1 MPQPQPQPQPEE
13 LMGRY
18 CDGDAAAFH
27 ALYALVAGKV
37 LAYLVGLA
45 GDRAAAEDLLQQTF
59 LKLHQARASY
69 VRGANPV
76 PWIYT
81 IAHRTF
87 LDEAR
92 RRKRSRTQ
100 LTAEGVAPDSVA
112 ADLDGVAVQARSD
125 EPGDN
130 AAAQAALAALARLP
144 ERQREALLLT
154 KIHGRSLAEAAA
166 ITGSTPGA
174 IKLRA
179 HRAYVTLRG
188 WLGRNQDQPPAA
200 PAAGPAVV
208 TVGSGRPP
216 RPGGGT

>member
-1 MPQPQPQPQPEE
+1 MDQHQSPPAPED

-18 CDGDAAAFH
+18 CDGDPAAFH
-27 ALYALVAGKV
+27 TLYALVAGKV
-37 LAYLVGLA
+37 LAYLVGLT
-45 GDRAAAEDLLQQTF
+45 GDRATAEDLLQLTF
-59 LKLHQARASY
+59 LKLHQARAGY

-92 RRKRSRTQ
+92 RRKRSRTR
-100 LTAEGVAPDSVA
+100 LTSEGVAPDTSA
-112 ADLDGVAVQARSD
+112 ADLDGTATEARSD
-125 EPGDN
+125 EPDGE
-130 AAAQAALAALARLP
+130 AAGAALAALSRLP

-166 ITGSTPGA
+166 ITGTTPGA

-188 WLGRNQDQPPAA
+188 LLGRSPLDAAAA
-200 PAAGPAVV
+200 PAPRAAKGD
-208 TVGSGRPP
+208 RP
-216 RPGGGT
+216 

>member
-1 MPQPQPQPQPEE
+1 
-13 LMGRY
+13 MGRY
-18 CDGDAAAFH
+18 CDGDASAFH

-45 GDRAAAEDLLQQTF
+45 GDRATAEDLLQLTF
-59 LKLHQARASY
+59 LKLHQARAGY

-92 RRKRSRTQ
+92 RRKRSRTR
-100 LTAEGVAPDSVA
+100 LTGDGTTPDTVA
-112 ADLDGVAVQARSD
+112 ADLDGTSSEARAH
-125 EPGDN
+125 EPDGV
-130 AAAQAALAALARLP
+130 AAAAALAALATLP

-166 ITGSTPGA
+166 ITGTTPGA

-188 WLGRNQDQPPAA
+188 LLGRAPP
-200 PAAGPAVV
+200 PER
-208 TVGSGRPP
+208 GSR
-216 RPGGGT
+216 

>member
-1 MPQPQPQPQPEE
+1 MQTAEPQD

-18 CDGDAAAFH
+18 CDGDASAFH

-45 GDRAAAEDLLQQTF
+45 GDRATAEDLLQLTF

-92 RRKRSRTQ
+92 RRKRSRTR
-100 LTAEGVAPDSVA
+100 LTSDGHTPEGVSAG
-112 ADLDGVAVQARSD
+112 LDGMAAEARSTE
-125 EPGDN
+125 EPVDN
-130 AAAQAALAALARLP
+130 PAAAAALAALSRLP

-166 ITGSTPGA
+166 ITGTTPGA

-188 WLGRNQDQPPAA
+188 LLAPSPPNKSASRSA
-200 PAAGPAVV
+200 SASSHSGQGP
-208 TVGSGRPP
+208 
-216 RPGGGT
+216 

>member
-1 MPQPQPQPQPEE
+1 MEQPED

-18 CDGDAAAFH
+18 CDGDPAAFH
-27 ALYALVAGKV
+27 ALYAQVAGKV

-59 LKLHQARASY
+59 LKLHQARPSY

-92 RRKRSRTQ
+92 RRKRARAR
-100 LTAEGVAPDSVA
+100 LTSDGAAPDTLA
-112 ADLDGVAVQARSD
+112 ADLDGVAVDARND
-125 EPGDN
+125 EPDSL
-130 AAAQAALAALARLP
+130 AAQAALAALAQLP

-154 KIHGRSLAEAAA
+154 KIHGRSVAEAAA
-166 ITGSTPGA
+166 ITGTTPGA

-188 WLGRNQDQPPAA
+188 LLGRTPPSPPAA
-200 PAAGPAVV
+200 ARAAGP
-208 TVGSGRPP
+208 TDSTP
-216 RPGGGT
+216 

>member
-1 MPQPQPQPQPEE
+1 MDQPKSPTSAED

-45 GDRAAAEDLLQQTF
+45 GDRATAEDLLQLTF
-59 LKLHQARASY
+59 LKLHQARAGY

-92 RRKRSRTQ
+92 RRKRSRTR
-100 LTAEGVAPDSVA
+100 LTTDGVAPDTSA
-112 ADLDGVAVQARSD
+112 ADLDGTATAARRD
-125 EPGDN
+125 EPDN
-130 AAAQAALAALARLP
+130 EAAAAALAALSRLP

-166 ITGSTPGA
+166 ITGTTPGA

-188 WLGRNQDQPPAA
+188 LLGRS
-200 PAAGPAVV
+200 PAVA
-208 TVGSGRPP
+208 PDAP
-216 RPGGGT
+216 RAAKGDGP

>member
-1 MPQPQPQPQPEE
+1 MEPSNSAPAAET
-13 LMGRY
+13 LMGQY
-18 CDGDAAAFH
+18 CDGDSAAFH

-37 LAYLVGLA
+37 LAYLVGLV
-45 GDRAAAEDLLQQTF
+45 GDRATAEDLLQLTF
-59 LKLHQARASY
+59 LKLHQARAGY

-92 RRKRSRTQ
+92 RRKRSRTR
-100 LTAEGVAPDSVA
+100 LTSDGVAPDTSA
-112 ADLDGVAVQARSD
+112 ADLDGTATLARTD
-125 EPGDN
+125 EPDSEAS
-130 AAAQAALAALARLP
+130 AAAMAALSQLP

-166 ITGSTPGA
+166 ITGTTPGA

-188 WLGRNQDQPPAA
+188 LLGRSPRGAAGVA
-200 PAAGPAVV
+200 PAPMPSETPASK
-208 TVGSGRPP
+208 GDRP
-216 RPGGGT
+216 

>member
-1 MPQPQPQPQPEE
+1 MDQPQSPPAAED

-27 ALYALVAGKV
+27 ALYALVAGKI
-37 LAYLVGLA
+37 LAYLVGLTT
-45 GDRAAAEDLLQQTF
+45 DRATAEDLLQLTF
-59 LKLHQARASY
+59 LKLHQARGGY

-92 RRKRSRTQ
+92 RRKRSRTR
-100 LTAEGVAPDSVA
+100 LTSEGVAPDTSS
-112 ADLDGVAVQARSD
+112 ADLDGTATEARSD
-125 EPGDN
+125 EPDTE
-130 AAAQAALAALARLP
+130 AAGAAMAALSKLP

-166 ITGSTPGA
+166 ITGTTPGA

-188 WLGRNQDQPPAA
+188 LLGRSPPDVAAA
-200 PAAGPAVV
+200 PRAAKGDGP
-208 TVGSGRPP
+208 
-216 RPGGGT
+216 

>member
-1 MPQPQPQPQPEE
+1 MEQPHE

-18 CDGDAAAFH
+18 CDGDAAAFS
-27 ALYALVAGKV
+27 ALYMLVAGKV

-45 GDRAAAEDLLQQTF
+45 GDRAVAEDLLQQSF

-92 RRKRSRTQ
+92 RRKRSRTK
-100 LTAEGVAPDSVA
+100 LTTDGVTPDAVT
-112 ADLDGVAVQARSD
+112 ADLDGVATAARGD
-125 EPGDN
+125 EPSDG
-130 AAAQAALAALARLP
+130 AAAQAALAALSRLP

-166 ITGSTPGA
+166 ITGTSPGA

-179 HRAYVTLRG
+179 HRAYVTLREL
-188 WLGRNQDQPPAA
+188 LGSRE
-200 PAAGPAVV
+200 AAGAA
-208 TVGSGRPP
+208 PP
-216 RPGGGT
+216 RPPAIASRSGNRP